1 MLPCRRAT
9 ETYLRGRINR
19 RNARLKPSVRQQGE
33 KSMSKQ
39 DTLRETDELFQMIIG
54 YRISQA
60 LHVAAK
66 LGIADLLKD
75 GPKSSEELATAAGVN
90 PAALYR
96 VLRALAS
103 VGVFAEVEHSRFTLT
118 PLAAPLQT
126 GVPGSLRAVAITF
139 GEEWTWRP
147 WGELLYS
154 VQTGSS
160 AFEEVFGIPLFEYFA
175 QRPEAGRIASA
186 NFTEG
191 TRLTAMAVANAYNF
205 SGFHTLVD
213 VGGNQGALI
222 AAILKA
228 NLHLRGILFDMPHVL
243 EGAKRFVE
251 TEGIGGRCELVAG
264 DFFESVPSAS
274 DAYILK
280 WILHD
285 WDNERAVTILKN
297 CRRAMRKEG
306 KLLVVESVILPGN
319 EPSYAKLSDLLM
331 LVMAGGRERT
341 GAEYGDLFAAAG
353 FTLTNILPTTP
364 TPAFNL
370 SVIEGV
376 CA

>member
-1 MLPCRRAT
+1 MA
-9 ETYLRGRINR
+9 N
-19 RNARLKPSVRQQGE
+19 
-33 KSMSKQ
+33 Q
-39 DTLRETDELFQMIIG
+39 DTTQKTDELFQMING
-54 YRISQA
+54 FRISQA
-60 LHVAAK
+60 LYVAAK

-75 GPKSSEELATAAGVN
+75 GPKSSDELASAAEVN
-90 PAALYR
+90 PNALYR

-103 VGVFAEVEHSRFTLT
+103 VGVFTEVEHGRFALT

-126 GVPGSLRAVAITF
+126 GVPGSLRAVAIMF
-139 GEEWTWRP
+139 GEEWIWRP
-147 WGELLYS
+147 WGELLFN
-154 VQTGSS
+154 VQTGSP
-160 AFEEVFGIPLFEYFA
+160 AFEHVFGMGLFEYFA

-186 NFTEG
+186 NFAEG
-191 TRLTAMAVANAYNF
+191 TNLTAMAVAQAYDF
-205 SGFHTLVD
+205 LGFHTLVD
-213 VGGNQGALI
+213 VGGGQGALI

-228 NLHLRGILFDMPHVL
+228 NPHLRGILFDLPRVI

-251 TEGIGGRCELVAG
+251 TEDIGGRCEVVAG
-264 DFFESVPSAS
+264 DFFESVPSAC

-285 WDNERAVTILKN
+285 WDDERAVTILKN
-297 CRRAMRKEG
+297 CRRVMRKEG
-306 KLLVVESVILPGN
+306 KVLVVESVVPPGN

-331 LVMAGGRERT
+331 MVMAGGRERT
-341 GAEYGDLFAAAG
+341 EAEYGDLFAAAG

-376 CA
+376 CS